1 MGLKIKKGDRVRVIS
16 GRYAGVEGQVLEAYP
31 KRDKVLVEGVNL
43 VKKHQKATSQ
53 TDQGGIIEKELPIHI
68 SNVMLTDENGTASRY
83 ANVTTEKGRKIRQ
96 MKRTGKE
103 I

>member
-1 MGLKIKKGDRVRVIS
+1 MGLKIRKGDRVRVIS

-53 TDQGGIIEKELPIHI
+53 SDQGGIIEKELPIHI
-68 SNVMLTDENGTASRY
+68 SNVMLTDDSGTASRY